1 VNIIYNSNKMYDK
14 ADIMPRTLDSP
25 IIQAGIRSLGGL
37 DDVPE
42 VAGLCLVVG
51 GTAVQSYLPESGR
64 RPTSDIDLSVVRPL
78 NYSEF
83 KTFFAPVIECLKDNG
98 YEIETRKASNAFKV
112 FYSNDSKG
120 SAVLEFS
127 RRNQRKFDS
136 KRISLEREL
145 EHGRGKIIYGA
156 NCIVAAPE
164 DIVVPKL
171 VRGVGTLE
179 RNPEMYSTLI
189 RVFNSDADL
198 LSVLQHVIGDRAIAN
213 ELGDPKRS
221 EQSRIKADVYDVLSL
236 AGSSGFNASYLHQV
250 ISEWDK
256 MRNPSQERDFLFD
269 LVSIP
274 FK

>member
-1 VNIIYNSNKMYDK
+1 MYDK

-25 IIQAGIRSLGGL
+25 IIQAGVRSLEGL
-37 DDVPE
+37 KDVPE

-51 GTAVQSYLPESGR
+51 GTAVQSYLPEFQR

-83 KTFFAPVIECLKDNG
+83 KKFFAPVIECLRDTG
-98 YEIETRKASNAFKV
+98 YEIETRKASNAFKI
-112 FYSNDSKG
+112 FYSIDTKG

-127 RRNQRKFDS
+127 RRNQQKFDS
-136 KRISLEREL
+136 KRMSLEREL
-145 EHGRGKIIYGA
+145 EHGRDKMIYGA

-179 RNPEMYSTLI
+179 RNPEMYSTLE
-189 RVFNSDADL
+189 RVFNSGADI
-198 LSVLQHVIGDRAIAN
+198 LSILQHIIGDRAIAN
-213 ELGDPKRS
+213 ELNNPKLS
-221 EQSRIKADVYDVLSL
+221 EQSRLKADVYDVLSL
-236 AGSSGFNASYLHQV
+236 AGS
-250 ISEWDK
+250 EWDK
-256 MRNPSQERDFLFD
+256 MKDQSKERDFLFD
-269 LVSIP
+269 LVNIS